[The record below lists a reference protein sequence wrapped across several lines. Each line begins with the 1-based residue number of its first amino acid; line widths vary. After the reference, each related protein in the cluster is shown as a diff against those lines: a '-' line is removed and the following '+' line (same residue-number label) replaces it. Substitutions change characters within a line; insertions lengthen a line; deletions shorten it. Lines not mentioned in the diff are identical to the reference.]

1 MTVATPRAPTP
12 PHSSRARACANR
24 TPGQLCGCFPSPC
37 CFSRC
42 CSGAFDA
49 VAVVADAKGCASATI
64 RIPMMTTTSSWANDA
79 RANRENPTPR
89 SHRSRADADVHEFL
103 RVMRRAESRRAPGRW
118 TRDAAFDPG
127 TWRQLA
133 VARELERR
141 RRLRD
146 NGEASTH
153 RQPLVG
159 LPDRLVRRASTFEE
173 LNKARVGPASRTALR
188 SLPRCVVGSPR
199 WFQFLRANGHIE
211 VKIID
216 GSVRHVKD
224 GAVAE
229 CAICTESF
237 EDEDLALVLKCA
249 HRVSRRVLARIGLKF
264 TPRVP
269 YVARRSRAC
278 PSSTDT
284 TFSRVGAGGTC
295 ATTPRPRRAARRRER
310 DAREQTPRHSSG
322 AAHGRARST
331 PRARARNERSNQST
345 TL

>member
-1 MTVATPRAPTP
+1 MRSPW
-12 PHSSRARACANR
+12 SS
-24 TPGQLCGCFPSPC
+24 
-37 CFSRC
+37 
-42 CSGAFDA
+42 
-49 VAVVADAKGCASATI
+49 DAKGCASATI

-173 LNKARVGPASRTALR
+173 LNKARVGPRVENRAAQLAALR
-188 SLPRCVVGSPR
+188 RRQPALVSIPPSERPHRGQDHRRLGSPR
-199 WFQFLRANGHIE
+199 QGR
-211 VKIID
+211 
-216 GSVRHVKD
+216 R
-224 GAVAE
+224 
-229 CAICTESF
+229 
-237 EDEDLALVLKCA
+237 
-249 HRVSRRVLARIGLKF
+249 RRRVRDLHRKFRRRGL
-264 TPRVP
+264 
-269 YVARRSRAC
+269 
-278 PSSTDT
+278 
-284 TFSRVGAGGTC
+284 G
-295 ATTPRPRRAARRRER
+295 PRPQVRAPRFTTSACTHWLKIHASCPICREEVTRMSLVDRHDVFTRRRRRYVR
-310 DAREQTPRHSSG
+310 DDAEAASRG
-322 AAHGRARST
+322 AA
-331 PRARARNERSNQST
+331 P
-345 TL
+345 